1 MINKEKDIKLPLK
14 RIISNNFFM
23 IKMMNKASPGLFL
36 INILFNVWFS
46 LSDFIFYTLM
56 LRYIINGIGRDIKFL
71 PLVTTLLV
79 WLVLQIIMRF
89 LSDLYYQKY
98 YNMKLNEVFRYVHT
112 VVYKKAEE
120 VELGCY
126 ENPKFYDGFVKAIS
140 ECQNRTGQIINTINQ
155 VVYRV
160 VHFSADFILLTVI
173 DPFLLLFVILPV
185 LVAPLKAKFNKIA
198 YSRTVKTQINNR
210 RRDYSQRVF
219 YLADYAKELRL
230 TNMPGLMIKRFREA
244 SLKNMR
250 ILKEHGVKLAVMA
263 YISAFIS
270 EILAPLGA
278 TFYSVWKTLGV
289 KTMAYGD
296 CVVVINSIDNLANT
310 LTNSADILMKFQE
323 NALFIENLRE
333 FLSYESKIK
342 EGELCL
348 KEKGSLV
355 LNNVFFKYDGAKDYT
370 LKNVSIEIGPN
381 EKVAIVGHNG
391 AGKSTLVKLL
401 LRLYDPT
408 RGSITYAGQNVKNYR
423 LKEFRNAFS
432 VVMQDFHIFA
442 MSVFDNVMLKK
453 HNEEN
458 REKVKS
464 SLEKSGL
471 YPKIESFANK
481 EDTIMTREFDDKGE
495 QLSGG
500 EQQKLAI
507 AHVYSKENRFVILDE
522 PSSAL
527 DPIAEYEMYE
537 RMREACKDCGM
548 IFISHRLSSAVT
560 ADKIYLMEDGTVAES
575 GTHRQLMEKKGKYAS
590 MFLKQAENYGEVE

>member
-98 YNMKLNEVFRYVHT
+98 YSMKLNEVFRYVHT

-185 LVAPLKAKFNKIA
+185 LVAPLKVKFNKIA

-230 TNMPGLMIKRFREA
+230 TNMPGLMIKCFREA
-244 SLKNMR
+244 SLKNMK

-333 FLSYESKIK
+333 FLSYEPKIK

-537 RMREACKDCGM
+537 RMREACKDCGI

>member
-98 YNMKLNEVFRYVHT
+98 YSMKLNEVFRYVHT

-185 LVAPLKAKFNKIA
+185 LVAPLKVKFNKIA

-244 SLKNMR
+244 SLKNMK

-333 FLSYESKIK
+333 FLSYEPKIK

-507 AHVYSKENRFVILDE
+507 AHVFSKENRFVILDE

>member
-1 MINKEKDIKLPLK
+1 MMNKEKDIKLPLK

-98 YNMKLNEVFRYVHT
+98 YSMKLNEVFRYVHT

-185 LVAPLKAKFNKIA
+185 LVAPLKVKFNKIA

-244 SLKNMR
+244 SLKNMK

-333 FLSYESKIK
+333 FLSYEPKIK

>member
-1 MINKEKDIKLPLK
+1 
-14 RIISNNFFM
+14 
-23 IKMMNKASPGLFL
+23 
-36 INILFNVWFS
+36 
-46 LSDFIFYTLM
+46 
-56 LRYIINGIGRDIKFL
+56 
-71 PLVTTLLV
+71 
-79 WLVLQIIMRF
+79 
-89 LSDLYYQKY
+89 
-98 YNMKLNEVFRYVHT
+98 
-112 VVYKKAEE
+112 
-120 VELGCY
+120 
-126 ENPKFYDGFVKAIS
+126 
-140 ECQNRTGQIINTINQ
+140 
-155 VVYRV
+155 
-160 VHFSADFILLTVI
+160 
-173 DPFLLLFVILPV
+173 LLLFVILPV
-185 LVAPLKAKFNKIA
+185 LVAPLKVKFNKIA

-244 SLKNMR
+244 SLKNMK

-333 FLSYESKIK
+333 FLSYEPKIK

-495 QLSGG
+495 LLSGG

-507 AHVYSKENRFVILDE
+507 AHVYSKDNRFVILDE